1 MKRLIILDRDGVINF
16 DSPDFIRSPAEW
28 HAIPGSAEAIGRLT
42 TSRCLVA
49 VASNQSG
56 IGRGFLDRSTLY
68 RIHRK
73 MRRTVAA
80 HGGQI
85 DKIVFCPHLPGSD
98 CDCRKPAPGMLLRLL
113 DYFNCEPGQAFF
125 IGDSAGDIAAAVA
138 AQIQPLLVLTGNGQN
153 TAAHEA
159 LDDRFVYPD
168 LAHAADAILSET
180 VG

>member
-16 DSPDFIRSPAEW
+16 DSPDFIRAPAEW

-42 TSRCLVA
+42 KSGCQVG

-56 IGRGFLDRSTLY
+56 VGRGFLDRTTLY

-80 HGGQI
+80 HGGRI
-85 DKIVFCPHLPGSD
+85 DKIAFCPHLPGSD
-98 CDCRKPAPGMLLRLL
+98 CDCRKPAPGMLVRLL
-113 DYFNCEPGQAFF
+113 DYFDCEPGQAVF
-125 IGDSAGDIAAAVA
+125 IGDSAKDIAAAMA
-138 AQIQPLLVLTGNGQN
+138 AEIQPILVLTGNGQR
-153 TAAHEA
+153 TAAEA
-159 LDDRFVYPD
+159 GLDERFVFPD
-168 LAHAADAILSET
+168 LSHAASAILAGS